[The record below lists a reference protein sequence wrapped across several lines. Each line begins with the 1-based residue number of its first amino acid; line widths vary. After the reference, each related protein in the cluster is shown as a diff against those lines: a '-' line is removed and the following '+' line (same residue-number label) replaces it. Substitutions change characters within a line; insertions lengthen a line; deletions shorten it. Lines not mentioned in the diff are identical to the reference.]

1 MVQLQQNPTSPW
13 TKVRVEKRN
22 TESWGASL
30 IGGDYQGF
38 LKSSLSGSLTTIM
51 HTWLNWPSDSSQ
63 SNEGNVVLLLELA
76 VNVFFFRIALVL
88 FRTFFHICSHSRKE
102 DEKSNSDRALTCL
115 GVLKQL
121 VGMAGNTWYYVGKAS
136 IQLSQCS
143 DCAMLHRLA
152 PRSASEWGK
161 KRRVQSKQN
170 GWTTIQLMLFS
181 LPR

>member
-1 MVQLQQNPTSPW
+1 M
-13 TKVRVEKRN
+13 
-22 TESWGASL
+22 GASL
-30 IGGDYQGF
+30 NRWRLSRVPKIWLVRIMDYHNTH
-38 LKSSLSGSLTTIM
+38 LT
-51 HTWLNWPSDSSQ
+51 
-63 SNEGNVVLLLELA
+63 ELA
-76 VNVFFFRIALVL
+76 FPLISVEWRQCCLVIGASSKCFFSRIALVL
-88 FRTFFHICSHSRKE
+88 FSPFFHICSHSRKE
-102 DEKSNSDRALTCL
+102 DEKSNSNRAITCL
-115 GVLKQL
+115 GVLKRL

-136 IQLSQCS
+136 IQLSQCP